1 MAVTG
6 VRETYTSTGNPLCD
20 RLKEKFADRGAYA
33 VSASVPSAKK
43 VARRVQ
49 KNLDPFESEAKPV
62 AEKRAE
68 TQTELQRRQI
78 SLAYMS
84 AGRLAVQNPTLSMT
98 KSGATT
104 APAHRKVSD
113 AKEAVAPSRSVA
125 LSTEKAKVA
134 GGEVRLQRKPFPF
147 AAVMMLSIFTLMI
160 MVIVYSFAQNYELS
174 GEISALQQQERALL
188 EEERALTLQL
198 EERDDIR
205 LIQDIAVNQIGM
217 VKSDLVESRFVTV
230 SGGNRVVVASLE
242 EPAEE
247 KTGIFSTMLSAIGE
261 NFSKLWEYID

>member
-20 RLKEKFADRGAYA
+20 RLKEKFADRGANA
-33 VSASVPSAKK
+33 VTVKVPSVSKT
-43 VARRVQ
+43 ARRVQ
-49 KNLDPFESEAKPV
+49 KTLDPFEIEGKP
-62 AEKRAE
+62 ASEKRAE

-84 AGRLAVQNPTLSMT
+84 AGRLAVQNPTLHKAET
-98 KSGATT
+98 GATT
-104 APAHRKVSD
+104 APANRKVLD
-113 AKEAVAPSRSVA
+113 AKKAVAPSRSAA
-125 LSTEKAKVA
+125 LPAEKRKTV

-147 AAVMMLSIFTLMI
+147 AAVMMLTIFTLMV

-174 GEISALQQQERALL
+174 GEISALERQEKALL

-242 EPAEE
+242 EPTEE